1 MLDAEAVAPAG
12 LRFVPVES
20 LACTQRSQPEAD
32 RLQQTYRAL
41 LGQHW
46 IDEEGVERQNGTEDI
61 LVVSPYNMKVEL
73 LKRTIPAGAR
83 VGTVDK
89 FQVRTSVVVGKGV
102 LVRLDLG
109 GRRKLPKTNT

>member
-41 LGQHW
+41 LGPHW
-46 IDEEGVERQNGTEDI
+46 IDEEGVERQIGTEDI
-61 LVVSPYNMKVEL
+61 LVVSPHNMPDEL
-73 LKRTIPAGAR
+73 MKRTIPAGPR
-83 VGTVDK
+83 ELGRPWCREQVG
-89 FQVRTSVVVGKGV
+89 QVG
-102 LVRLDLG
+102 
-109 GRRKLPKTNT
+109 